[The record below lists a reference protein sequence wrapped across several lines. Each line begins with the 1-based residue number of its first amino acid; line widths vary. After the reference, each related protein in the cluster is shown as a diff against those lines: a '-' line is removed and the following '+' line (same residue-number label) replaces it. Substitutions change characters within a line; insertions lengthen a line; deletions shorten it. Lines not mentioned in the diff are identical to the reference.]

1 MSDHPAHPELH
12 LAAPTLKFALA
23 AELAQMRATGAWQQS
38 GRHART
44 LVKEG
49 ALRIVLIALRSGA
62 NLEEHQAHGPVSL
75 HVIEGRLRVQ
85 TPAQTLELGA
95 GELLALAADLRHDVT
110 ALAES
115 ALLLTIT
122 QPEG

>member
-1 MSDHPAHPELH
+1 MSDHPTHPELH
-12 LAAPTLKFALA
+12 LAAPTLKFGLA
-23 AELAQMRATGAWQQS
+23 AELEQIRATGAWQQS

-49 ALRIVLIALRSGA
+49 MLRIVLIALRPGA

-85 TPAQTLELGA
+85 TPEQTLELGA

-110 ALAES
+110 ALADS

-122 QPEG
+122 QSQE

>member
-12 LAAPTLKFALA
+12 LAAPTLHFDLA
-23 AELAQMRATGAWQQS
+23 AELAQIRATGAWQQS

-49 ALRIVLIALRSGA
+49 ALRIVLVALRAGA

-75 HVIEGRLRVQ
+75 HALEGQLRVR
-85 TPAQTLELGA
+85 TPEQDVTLAA
-95 GELLALAADLRHDVT
+95 GQLLALESDLRHDVT
-110 ALAES
+110 ALADS
-115 ALLLTIT
+115 VLLLTLT
-122 QPEG
+122 QPQG